1 MKKNKVIKLTPLES
15 DTIWWELYNV
25 EWYPG
30 FSKEYSAIQ
39 RVLKKLRPENN
50 E

>member
-1 MKKNKVIKLTPLES
+1 MEKNKVIKLTQLES
-15 DTIWWELYNV
+15 DTIWWELSNIYLDDV
-25 EWYPG
+25 DA
-30 FSKEYSAIQ
+30 KQYSAIQ

>member
-1 MKKNKVIKLTPLES
+1 MKTIKLTQLES
-15 DTIWWELYNV
+15 DTMWWELTNITLDDV
-25 EWYPG
+25 
-30 FSKEYSAIQ
+30 SAKEYYAIQ